1 MYQNFEIN
9 RLLVKSG
16 VGVLFPPAPQKK
28 REMEKQFIETENVIE
43 PAATRQDD
51 LTAEERASW
60 LQSIERDMRIIA
72 EGKPPKYYSL
82 DEFGKELMAAVE
94 SK

>member
-1 MYQNFEIN
+1 MFGRGFDSLQLHN
-9 RLLVKSG
+9 
-16 VGVLFPPAPQKK
+16 KK
-28 REMEKQFIETENVIE
+28 TKKMEKQFIETENVIE

-94 SK
+94 SKL

>member
-1 MYQNFEIN
+1 
-9 RLLVKSG
+9 
-16 VGVLFPPAPQKK
+16 
-28 REMEKQFIETENVIE
+28 MEKQFIETENIIE

-72 EGKPPKYYSL
+72 EDKPPKYYSL

-94 SK
+94 SKL

>member
-1 MYQNFEIN
+1 MIIF
-9 RLLVKSG
+9 
-16 VGVLFPPAPQKK
+16 APNKK
-28 REMEKQFIETENVIE
+28 NKKMEKQFIETENVIE

-51 LTAEERASW
+51 LTAEERAWW

-82 DEFGKELMAAVE
+82 DEFEEKLMAAVRKLYE
-94 SK
+94 KQ

>member
-1 MYQNFEIN
+1 
-9 RLLVKSG
+9 
-16 VGVLFPPAPQKK
+16 
-28 REMEKQFIETENVIE
+28 MEKQFIETENVIE

-51 LTAEERASW
+51 LTAEERAWW

-82 DEFGKELMAAVE
+82 DEFEEKLMAAVRKLYE
-94 SK
+94 KQ

>member
-1 MYQNFEIN
+1 
-9 RLLVKSG
+9 
-16 VGVLFPPAPQKK
+16 
-28 REMEKQFIETENVIE
+28 MEKQFIETENIIE

-72 EGKPPKYYSL
+72 EDKPPKYYSL

-94 SK
+94 SKLWLKSMSC

>member
-1 MYQNFEIN
+1 MIIFAPNIKN
-9 RLLVKSG
+9 RK
-16 VGVLFPPAPQKK
+16 
-28 REMEKQFIETENVIE
+28 MEKQFIETENVIE

-51 LTAEERASW
+51 LTAEERAWW

-94 SK
+94 SKL